1 MHRTRRFRWP
11 NLFVGLEMVVAG
23 FFLKLVVAD
32 NLSPFVTINFA
43 LPEAYNSLSLLLS
56 VVLFAFQIYGDFAGY
71 SLIAIGVARVMGYS
85 FPANFRRPY
94 FAASFSEFWT
104 RWHIS
109 LSSWLR
115 DYLYVSLGG
124 NRRGT
129 ARTYRNLMTTMLLG
143 GLWHGAN
150 WTFIG
155 WGALHGLYL
164 VAQRVLGAAGRRL
177 PVAIRLPATLVRPIQ
192 VVAVFALVC
201 VAWVFF
207 RADSFA
213 EALAILERILFLG
226 DWRFAD
232 LPGKFLLVKGLALV
246 ALLVAFELAAEQRR
260 LRLAYGRLRW
270 ARTAGILVLL
280 WLIPL
285 AASFSGERF
294 IYFQF

>member
-1 MHRTRRFRWP
+1 
-11 NLFVGLEMVVAG
+11 
-23 FFLKLVVAD
+23 
-32 NLSPFVTINFA
+32 
-43 LPEAYNSLSLLLS
+43 
-56 VVLFAFQIYGDFAGY
+56 
-71 SLIAIGVARVMGYS
+71 
-85 FPANFRRPY
+85 
-94 FAASFSEFWT
+94 
-104 RWHIS
+104 
-109 LSSWLR
+109 
-115 DYLYVSLGG
+115 
-124 NRRGT
+124 
-129 ARTYRNLMTTMLLG
+129 MTTMLLG

-164 VAQRVLGAAGRRL
+164 VAQRVLGAAARRL
-177 PVAIRLPATLVRPIQ
+177 PVAVRLPAALVRPVQ
-192 VVAVFALVC
+192 VLAVFALVC

-213 EALAILERILFLG
+213 EAVVILERILFLG

-232 LPGKFLLVKGLALV
+232 VPGKFLLVKGLALV

-270 ARTAGILVLL
+270 ARTAGILVML
-280 WLIPL
+280 WLTPL